1 MTCHGLKVPHSGHGA
16 AHSSWSAS
24 WRIDAAPHESH
35 RTSGNNLPPHALHRG
50 KSSTRALT
58 EGAPGERLA
67 PARKRGRRVP
77 SPCGGILR
85 PSRVACATSLY
96 TRLWT
101 FARRYQIWGQRLDF
115 SMPGGE
121 SPFWAP
127 VGAQKIRGE
136 TGVLHGGRGGP
147 RPQRSCG
154 RSQDAESPEDP
165 LPARCRRDC
174 HEQTNPGTVLTGH
187 SSGRRWRC
195 RRRRR
200 RSSRLFEGE
209 RHVELRAG
217 DRGQGDP
224 EVDLRVPPREPA
236 RNVSEMG
243 PVDASERMVRGG
255 LRRVAVR
262 QATDALLVPQRVMEG
277 VVAVLVDDLDLD
289 TTTGLEDSV
298 NLVPNGIEP
307 IDMLEDIQGEDF
319 LHLVVDPRPRRR
331 LEVVGHEFEVV
342 PVVLEMFVGPGLG
355 EIDIEV
361 AFAEIRSTPDVEFHL
376 DHRTDAFGL
385 GEVVQCPTGGPHRA

>member
-1 MTCHGLKVPHSGHGA
+1 MDFRPPLSDMGTTTGLFHG
-16 AHSSWSAS
+16 W
-24 WRIDAAPHESH
+24 W
-35 RTSGNNLPPHALHRG
+35 G
-50 KSSTRALT
+50 KPL
-58 EGAPGERLA
+58 
-67 PARKRGRRVP
+67 
-77 SPCGGILR
+77 
-85 PSRVACATSLY
+85 
-96 TRLWT
+96 
-101 FARRYQIWGQRLDF
+101 
-115 SMPGGE
+115 
-121 SPFWAP
+121 FWAP

-236 RNVSEMG
+236 RDVSEMG

-262 QATDALLVPQRVMEG
+262 EVTDALLVPKGMVERVVG
-277 VVAVLVDDLDLD
+277 VLVDDLDLD
-289 TTTGLEDSV
+289 PSSGLEDPV
-298 NLVPNGIEP
+298 DLVPNGIESV
-307 IDMLEDIQGEDF
+307 DVLEDVQGED
-319 LHLVVDPRPRRR
+319 LVHLAFDPRPRRR
-331 LEVVGHEFEVV
+331 LEVVRHELEVV
-342 PVVLEMFVGPGLG
+342 PIVLEMLVGTGRR
-355 EIDIEV
+355 EIDVEV
-361 AFAEIRSTPDVEFHL
+361 ALAEIRSTSDVEFHL
-376 DHRTDAFGL
+376 DHTSKIAEMRNMGNVTANFAGSDGQ
-385 GEVVQCPTGGPHRA
+385 EVQNCRSGSM